1 MPKLPILSGLEIA
14 KILSK
19 AGWSIA
25 RQRGSHMVMVKFFE
39 DRQNPKDSASSRNP
53 RDFADGKKAL
63 VVPNH
68 REVDTGTLIE
78 IIRQARL
85 TREEFENLL

>member
-1 MPKLPILSGLEIA
+1 MPRLPVLSGLEVV

-19 AGWSIA
+19 AGWDIA
-25 RQRGSHMVMVKFFE
+25 RQRGSHIVMIKFFE
-39 DRQNPKDSASSRNP
+39 DRQNPKDSANSRNP
-53 RDFADGKKAL
+53 RDFADGKRAL

-68 REVDTGTLIE
+68 REVDTGTLID

-85 TREEFENLL
+85 TREEFEKLI